1 MSDAYFNAWTPDN
14 PNTTYPKLG
23 YQKHIN
29 RRTMTDNFLEDGSY
43 LRLNNVTLAYDVP
56 VSQLFG
62 GMSAFKPS
70 KLSVYVTGQNLF
82 TWTDYTGFDPE
93 VTSFMWTGLIQGVD
107 WHSPPNAK
115 NILVGINMNF

>member
-1 MSDAYFNAWTPDN
+1 
-14 PNTTYPKLG
+14 
-23 YQKHIN
+23 
-29 RRTMTDNFLEDGSY
+29 MTDKLNENQKNKILEKIPVKRFGHPNEIANLVFFLTSTESNY
-43 LRLNNVTLAYDVP
+43 I
-56 VSQLFG
+56 
-62 GMSAFKPS
+62 
-70 KLSVYVTGQNLF
+70 TGQNLF